1 MLFLIMEIE
10 KNISK
15 EFCRNVRRFGCDN
28 GLNGKQMMEML
39 KMMWENYERDE
50 SDVESTPS
58 SLIEQYDGIDEND
71 IKDFRAMWELFVNK
85 TIEYINEHENVQKAI
100 DDKRMVVMKDWSQ
113 RDKEL
118 FEPDIRLNFNVDG
131 IDSSL
136 KDGEWTPYTDSA
148 ISLTVGEYPII
159 SCF

>member
-1 MLFLIMEIE
+1 MEIE
-10 KNISK
+10 NKIAK
-15 EFCRNVRRFGCDN
+15 EFCRNVRRFARDN
-28 GLNGKQMMEML
+28 GMNGKQMMKML

-58 SLIEQYDGIDEND
+58 SLIEQHDGIDEND
-71 IKDFRAMWELFVNK
+71 IKDFRSMWEMFVNK

-100 DDKRMVVMKDWSQ
+100 DDKRREVMKDWCK

-118 FEPDIRLNFNVDG
+118 FELDIRLNFNVDG
-131 IDSSL
+131 IDGSL
-136 KDGEWTPYTDSA
+136 KDGEWTALTDSA
-148 ISLTVGEYPII
+148 ISLMVGQYPII

>member
-1 MLFLIMEIE
+1 MEIE
-10 KNISK
+10 NKIAE
-15 EFCRNVRRFGCDN
+15 EFCRNVRRFGRDN
-28 GLNGKQMMEML
+28 GLSGKQMMDML

-50 SDVESTPS
+50 SAVESFPS
-58 SLIEQYDGIDEND
+58 SLIELNDGIDEND
-71 IKDFRAMWELFVNK
+71 IKDFRAMWEMFVNK

-100 DDKRMVVMKDWSQ
+100 DDKRKEVMKDWEK

-131 IDSSL
+131 VDGSL
-136 KDGEWTPYTDSA
+136 KDGEWTPSTDSA
-148 ISLTVGEYPII
+148 ISLTVGTYPII

>member
-1 MLFLIMEIE
+1 MEIE
-10 KNISK
+10 NKIAE
-15 EFCRNVRRFGCDN
+15 EFCRNVRRFGRDN

-39 KMMWENYERDE
+39 KMMWENYEHDE

-58 SLIEQYDGIDEND
+58 SLIEQHDGIDEND
-71 IKDFRAMWELFVNK
+71 IKDFRAMWDMFVNK
-85 TIEYINEHENVQKAI
+85 TIEYINGHENVQKAI
-100 DDKRMVVMKDWSQ
+100 DDKRKDVMKDWNQ
-113 RDKEL
+113 RDKEV

-131 IDSSL
+131 VDGSL
-136 KDGEWTPYTDSA
+136 KDGEWTAATDSA

>member
-1 MLFLIMEIE
+1 MEIE
-10 KNISK
+10 NKIAE
-15 EFCRNVRRFGCDN
+15 EFFRNVRRFGRDN
-28 GLNGKQMMEML
+28 GLNGKQMMGML

-58 SLIEQYDGIDEND
+58 SLIEQHDGIDEND
-71 IKDFRAMWELFVNK
+71 IKDFRSMWEMFVNK

-100 DDKRMVVMKDWSQ
+100 DDKRKEVMKDWEK

-131 IDSSL
+131 IDGSL
-136 KDGEWTPYTDSA
+136 KDGEWTPSTDSA
-148 ISLTVGEYPII
+148 ISLMVGTYPII

>member
-1 MLFLIMEIE
+1 MEIE
-10 KNISK
+10 NKIAE
-15 EFCRNVRRFGCDN
+15 EFCRNVRRFGRDN
-28 GLNGKQMMEML
+28 GLSGKQMMEML

-50 SDVESTPS
+50 SDVESTHS

-71 IKDFRAMWELFVNK
+71 IKDFRAMWDMFVNK
-85 TIEYINEHENVQKAI
+85 TIEYINGHENVQKAI
-100 DDKRMVVMKDWSQ
+100 DDKRKEVMKDWEK

-131 IDSSL
+131 IDGSL
-136 KDGEWTPYTDSA
+136 KDGEWTASTDSA
-148 ISLTVGEYPII
+148 ISLMVGTYPII

>member
-1 MLFLIMEIE
+1 MEIE
-10 KNISK
+10 KKIAE
-15 EFCRNVRRFGCDN
+15 EFCRNVRRFARDN
-28 GLNGKQMMEML
+28 GMNGKQMMEML

-58 SLIEQYDGIDEND
+58 SLNEQHDGIDEND
-71 IKDFRAMWELFVNK
+71 IKDFRVMWDMFVNK

-100 DDKRMVVMKDWSQ
+100 DDKRKEVMKDWEK

-131 IDSSL
+131 VDGSL
-136 KDGEWTPYTDSA
+136 KDGEWTPSTDSA
-148 ISLTVGEYPII
+148 ISLTVGTHPII

>member
-1 MLFLIMEIE
+1 MEIDKKIAE
-10 KNISK
+10 
-15 EFCRNVRRFGCDN
+15 EFCRNVRRFGRDN
-28 GLNGKQMMEML
+28 GLNGKQMMKML

-71 IKDFRAMWELFVNK
+71 IKDFRAMWEMFVNK

-100 DDKRMVVMKDWSQ
+100 DDKRREVMKGWSI

-118 FEPDIRLNFNVDG
+118 FEPDIRLNFSVDG
-131 IDSSL
+131 VDGSL
-136 KDGEWTPYTDSA
+136 KDGEWTAATDST
-148 ISLTVGEYPII
+148 ISLTVGTYPII

>member
-1 MLFLIMEIE
+1 MEIE
-10 KNISK
+10 NKIA
-15 EFCRNVRRFGCDN
+15 EDFCRNVRRFGRDN
-28 GLNGKQMMEML
+28 GMNGKQMMEML

-58 SLIEQYDGIDEND
+58 SLIEQHDGIDEND
-71 IKDFRAMWELFVNK
+71 IKDFRAMLEMFVNK
-85 TIEYINEHENVQKAI
+85 SIEYINDHENVQKAI
-100 DDKRMVVMKDWSQ
+100 DDKRREVMKGWSQ

-131 IDSSL
+131 IDGSL
-136 KDGEWTPYTDSA
+136 KDGEWTAATDSA
-148 ISLTVGEYPII
+148 ISLTVGTYPII